1 MVNKFLPVPDRS
13 FQHRPRK
20 EREMVSS
27 GEPKFSG
34 TLSGRE
40 LEAQQLACSY
50 LLKGC
55 ERALFQFG
63 LVAGETGNVDASSV
77 DERAADIM
85 RDILGSWRETL
96 SLLEASAPAG
106 KRGRS
111 PQGWTFMQTPGA
123 ADSAGESTFD

>member
-1 MVNKFLPVPDRS
+1 
-13 FQHRPRK
+13 
-20 EREMVSS
+20 MVSS

-40 LEAQQLACSY
+40 LQAQQLACSY

-63 LVAGETGNVDASSV
+63 LVAGETGNAEAANIDQ
-77 DERAADIM
+77 RAADIM

-96 SLLEASAPAG
+96 SLLQASSPAG
-106 KRGRS
+106 ERDRT
-111 PQGWTFMQTPGA
+111 PQGWTFMPAPGTA
-123 ADSAGESTFD
+123 TSAGEPAFD

>member
-1 MVNKFLPVPDRS
+1 
-13 FQHRPRK
+13 
-20 EREMVSS
+20 MVSS
-27 GEPKFSG
+27 GKPKFSG

-63 LVAGETGNVDASSV
+63 LVAGETASVDAASI
-77 DERAADIM
+77 DKRAADIM
-85 RDILGSWRETL
+85 REILGSWRETL

-106 KRGRS
+106 AQGSS
-111 PQGWTFMQTPGA
+111 PQGWTFMRTTGT
-123 ADSAGESTFD
+123 DTAGDTAFD

>member
-1 MVNKFLPVPDRS
+1 
-13 FQHRPRK
+13 
-20 EREMVSS
+20 MVSS

-63 LVAGETGNVDASSV
+63 LVAGETENLEAAGIDQ
-77 DERAADIM
+77 RAADIM

-96 SLLEASAPAG
+96 SLLQASLPAG
-106 KRGRS
+106 EGGRA
-111 PQGWTFMQTPGA
+111 PQGWTFMRTPEA
-123 ADSAGESTFD
+123 TASAGEPNFD

>member
-1 MVNKFLPVPDRS
+1 
-13 FQHRPRK
+13 
-20 EREMVSS
+20 MVSS
-27 GEPKFSG
+27 GKPKFSG

-63 LVAGETGNVDASSV
+63 LVAGETSNVDAAAI
-77 DERAADIM
+77 DQRAADIM

-96 SLLEASAPAG
+96 SLLQASAPADEH
-106 KRGRS
+106 GRPS
-111 PQGWTFMQTPGA
+111 QGWTFMRTPEA
-123 ADSAGESTFD
+123 AASAGESTFD

>member
-1 MVNKFLPVPDRS
+1 
-13 FQHRPRK
+13 
-20 EREMVSS
+20 MVSS

-40 LEAQQLACSY
+40 LEAQRLACSY

-63 LVAGETGNVDASSV
+63 LVAGETGNMDAAGI
-77 DERAADIM
+77 DQRAADIM

-96 SLLEASAPAG
+96 SLLQASAPAG
-106 KRGRS
+106 EHGRA
-111 PQGWTFMQTPGA
+111 PQGWTFMRTAGA
-123 ADSAGESTFD
+123 AASAGEPTFD